1 MSAAHRA
8 HGHTCI
14 FRAAARAHCF
24 IVSLFHCFIHLSFRN
39 ATRRSIQSAVLVA
52 ASRHHTPTRT
62 ARCPPSDPSSTRAS
76 RPSSPRVV
84 ARRPR
89 ASASRPSPRPAS
101 TSASTSAS
109 PRRDSSP
116 PRSRS
121 RSRRRPRRRARFRR
135 RPSAP
140 PTRAMGAC
148 ATTRATT
155 RQKSRLVIS
164 HREDF
169 ATDRVNDTRASSLS
183 NARAG
188 TITAGK
194 ISRARVNILPRVL

>member
-1 MSAAHRA
+1 MSSVADARGERRIPRARA
-8 HGHTCI
+8 HI
-14 FRAAARAHCF
+14 LLRAHCF
-24 IVSLFHCFIHLSFRN
+24 IVSLFHSFIHRFE
-39 ATRRSIQSAVLVA
+39 TRRSIQSAVLVA
-52 ASRHHTPTRT
+52 APRFHTPTRT

-101 TSASTSAS
+101 TSTSTSAS
-109 PRRDSSP
+109 PRPDSSP

-140 PTRAMGAC
+140 PTRATGAC
-148 ATTRATT
+148 ATT

-169 ATDRVNDTRASSLS
+169 ATDRVNDERASSLS

-194 ISRARVNILPRVL
+194 ISRARVNISPRVL